1 MPHPRTLFETPAK
14 RSHRARFLLIPLGF
28 LLFAGGAFALTLG
41 GFMIWVGALGW
52 LICGTLAAVLILQS
66 VGRATLRPERE
77 EALRAQMEQ
86 LDLACENL
94 LDQNWELREAEQKYK
109 ALLTRQGDI
118 ILHLDKQGE
127 VLFANAPFETYFEG
141 STTRSPFKLD
151 AAEATD
157 LEEDG
162 SSDNSPGHD
171 PLWEKQIETRTGP
184 HWFRWTETLMRSVH
198 KDSGTR
204 LVIARDISAFRKV
217 EAASE
222 AKSRFLATISHE
234 MRTPLNGIIGMA
246 NLLESTP
253 LSAEQ
258 ASYSQALRQSG
269 TALLALVNDVLD
281 LSRIEAGKMT
291 LSYEWSSPTRLMED
305 VVELL
310 APDAQEKGLSVASWV
325 GANVPDKLLIDPVRV
340 RQILVNL
347 LGNAIKFTAEGAINL
362 SLSLEGEPVEGE
374 MVTLVMAVRD
384 TGPGIAEDLHARLFE
399 EFEQADTTRSRQH
412 EGSGLGLAI
421 SRRLARMME
430 GDISLS
436 SVAGK
441 GSTFSL
447 RIEAAWLNDETP
459 EAEDPAV
466 MDIPSILHG
475 DILVGIDLTKADER
489 ALFAYCHDW
498 GITFHA
504 FSFEQWRTAGREIT
518 PDHLLI
524 NGAEPDKATEIFA
537 EFDPMQGGRL
547 TRPLPRSRIILLE
560 PGERRIIPQMR
571 NCGISAYLVKPVRQ
585 LSLRQALLGHPDHHP
600 DHHTDLGGLDD
611 LGSPVNGTGAVAAR
625 FPAESAPSIAATSV
639 IRPDGTATDQPS
651 RGAGSADEGR
661 PAAPAARASKR
672 PARILLVEDNAI
684 NALLARTVLDKAGM
698 ETCLVGSGAE
708 ALEAYGKDAPFDLA
722 LLDLHMPDMD
732 GLTLFDA
739 MQAIDRERDRTVPK
753 LAFTADALQET
764 RSACLERGFADYII
778 KPVQPEEL
786 VEILRRVLDKR
797 DVCHKTVL

>member
-1 MPHPRTLFETPAK
+1 MPHPRTLFEAPARRPHK
-14 RSHRARFLLIPLGF
+14 ARFLLIPLGF

-41 GFMIWVGALGW
+41 GAMIWVGALVW
-52 LICGTLAAVLILQS
+52 LICGALAAVLILQS

-141 STTRSPFKLD
+141 STTRSPFRLD
-151 AAEATD
+151 AAEATG
-157 LEEDG
+157 LEVDG
-162 SSDNSPGHD
+162 TSDNSPGHD

-184 HWFRWTETLMRSVH
+184 QWFRWTETLMRSVH

-384 TGPGIAEDLHARLFE
+384 TGPGIAEEMHARLFE

-412 EGSGLGLAI
+412 EGTGLGLAI
-421 SRRLARMME
+421 SRRLARMMD
-430 GDISLS
+430 GDINLS

-447 RIEAAWLNDETP
+447 RIEAAWLNDEAP
-459 EAEDPAV
+459 EADDPAA

-504 FSFEQWRTAGREIT
+504 FSFEQWRTAGREIA

-537 EFDPMQGGRL
+537 EFDPMRGGRL

-600 DHHTDLGGLDD
+600 DHHVDQASRTNETEG
-611 LGSPVNGTGAVAAR
+611 R
-625 FPAESAPSIAATSV
+625 FPADERPHSATASAIPPASTEPTDKSKSV
-639 IRPDGTATDQPS
+639 DLAVK
-651 RGAGSADEGR
+651 
-661 PAAPAARASKR
+661 ASER

-698 ETCLVGSGAE
+698 KTCLVGSGAE

-739 MQAIDRERDRTVPK
+739 MLAIDRERGHTVPK

-764 RSACLERGFADYII
+764 RAACLERGFADYII

-797 DVCHKTVL
+797 DTCHKTVL

>member
-14 RSHRARFLLIPLGF
+14 RSHRALFLLIPLGF

-41 GFMIWVGALGW
+41 GFMIWAGALSW
-52 LICGTLAAVLILQS
+52 LICGALAAVLILHS

-118 ILHLDKQGE
+118 ILHLDQQGE
-127 VLFANAPFETYFEG
+127 VLFANAPFEAYFEG

-151 AAEATD
+151 AAEANG
-157 LEEDG
+157 LEVDG
-162 SSDNSPGHD
+162 TSDNSPGHD

-184 HWFRWTETLMRSVH
+184 QWFRWTETLMRSVH

-362 SLSLEGEPVEGE
+362 SLSLEGEPIEGE

-412 EGSGLGLAI
+412 EGTGLGLAI
-421 SRRLARMME
+421 SRRLARMMD

-447 RIEAAWLNDETP
+447 RIEAAWLNDEAP
-459 EAEDPAV
+459 EAGDPAA

-504 FSFEQWRTAGREIT
+504 FSFEQWRMAGREIA

-524 NGAEPDKATEIFA
+524 NGAEPDKATAIFA
-537 EFDPMQGGRL
+537 EFDPMRGGRL

-600 DHHTDLGGLDD
+600 DHHVDQVSRSAETEG
-611 LGSPVNGTGAVAAR
+611 R
-625 FPAESAPSIAATSV
+625 FPAEERPHSVATSAV
-639 IRPDGTATDQPS
+639 PPVGTEPTDES
-651 RGAGSADEGR
+651 KSADL
-661 PAAPAARASKR
+661 AVKASER

-708 ALEAYGKDAPFDLA
+708 ALEAYGKDDPFDLA

-739 MQAIDRERDRTVPK
+739 MQAIDRERGHTVPK

-764 RSACLERGFADYII
+764 RTACLERGFADYII

-797 DVCHKTVL
+797 DTCHKTVL

>member
-14 RSHRARFLLIPLGF
+14 RSHRALFLLVPLGF

-41 GFMIWVGALGW
+41 GFMIWAGALGW
-52 LICGTLAAVLILQS
+52 LICGALAAVLILHS

-118 ILHLDKQGE
+118 ILHLDQQGE

-141 STTRSPFKLD
+141 STTRSPFRLD
-151 AAEATD
+151 AAEANG
-157 LEEDG
+157 LEVDG
-162 SSDNSPGHD
+162 TSDNSPGHD

-184 HWFRWTETLMRSVH
+184 QWFRWTETLMRSVH

-362 SLSLEGEPVEGE
+362 SLSLEGEPIEGE

-412 EGSGLGLAI
+412 EGTGLGLAI
-421 SRRLARMME
+421 SRRLARMMD
-430 GDISLS
+430 GDINLS

-447 RIEAAWLNDETP
+447 RIEAAWLNDEAP
-459 EAEDPAV
+459 EADDPAA

-504 FSFEQWRTAGREIT
+504 FSFEQWRMAGREIA

-524 NGAEPDKATEIFA
+524 NGAEPDKATAIFA
-537 EFDPMQGGRL
+537 EFDPMRGGRL

-600 DHHTDLGGLDD
+600 DHHVDQVSRSAETEG
-611 LGSPVNGTGAVAAR
+611 R
-625 FPAESAPSIAATSV
+625 FPAEERPHSVATSAV
-639 IRPDGTATDQPS
+639 PPVGTEPTDES
-651 RGAGSADEGR
+651 KSVDLAVK
-661 PAAPAARASKR
+661 ASER

-708 ALEAYGKDAPFDLA
+708 ALEAYGKDDPFDLA

-739 MQAIDRERDRTVPK
+739 MQAIDRERGHTVPK

-764 RSACLERGFADYII
+764 RTACLERGFADYIV

-797 DVCHKTVL
+797 DTCHKTVL